1 MELYQVINS
10 LASSLITLL
19 WTCLDMTVTY
29 TENVVANTQLNFV
42 QELLN
47 PKVACVFKHII
58 VVPDEAQT
66 AIGQSTFILHT
77 LRATCQ

>member
-29 TENVVANTQLNFV
+29 TENVVANTQLNFEQDV
-42 QELLN
+42 
-47 PKVACVFKHII
+47 PK
-58 VVPDEAQT
+58 
-66 AIGQSTFILHT
+66 S
-77 LRATCQ
+77 